1 MDPLKLLVF
10 SNAITLMVLLGK
22 IIWDMTRSET
32 RDLTIAM
39 KENTAQII
47 KLSSQ
52 MEYASV
58 ELKKL
63 PDIVEALGAI
73 ETTIAVHNQKLERI
87 DKDLLEIRQESKRG
101 RRQHDHA

>member
-1 MDPLKLLVF
+1 MDPLKLLVV

-32 RDLTIAM
+32 RDLTLAVR
-39 KENTAQII
+39 ENTAQII

-52 MEYASV
+52 MEYASH

-63 PDIVEALGAI
+63 PEIIEAIQAM
-73 ETTIAVHNQKLERI
+73 ETRLAVHHQQIERI
-87 DKDLLEIRQESKRG
+87 NSDIGEMKKVRG
-101 RRQHDHA
+101 RRYDLS